1 MLKEKTV
8 IFPLT
13 HFHQLLLRLCRTSV
27 MLIAM
32 LLLLLAGIS
41 NADTCAGNGTSL
53 QILGSGGPIADDNRA
68 SSSYLIWHE
77 GRARVLVDIG
87 GGSFLRFGEAG
98 AKIGDL
104 ELIALTHLH
113 TDHVT
118 DLPALLKGGYFSDRK
133 RPLTVSGPTGNHLMP
148 SLEQFL
154 EATFSPAQGAY
165 RYLSGFL
172 DGSDGLFALRPMTID
187 AASES
192 PVVFFDSDQLKAS
205 VVGIHHGPIPT
216 LAYRLEI
223 GGKSIVISGDQN
235 LSTPGFNQL
244 AKNAD
249 ILVLPMAIPE
259 QAGRVA
265 RNLHATPSQIG
276 NAAGR
281 IQPQILTI
289 SHLMQRSLRSLEDNL
304 ALIRRDYKGELRL
317 AEDLQCITIN

>member
-1 MLKEKTV
+1 MLKNIV
-8 IFPLT
+8 VFPPSQFRL
-13 HFHQLLLRLCRTSV
+13 LLLRLCPMTV
-27 MLIAM
+27 ILVAALA
-32 LLLLLAGIS
+32 LLSTGIS
-41 NADTCAGNGTSL
+41 NADSCTGKGTSL

-98 AKIGDL
+98 ARIGDL

-118 DLPALLKGGYFSDRK
+118 DLPALLKGGYFSDRN

-154 EATFSPAQGAY
+154 EATFSSSRGAY

-187 AASES
+187 TDSTS
-192 PVVFFDSDQLKAS
+192 PVDFFDSDQLKVS
-205 VVGIHHGPIPT
+205 VVGVHHGPIPT
-216 LAYRLEI
+216 LAYRFEI
-223 GGKSIVISGDQN
+223 AGKSIVISGDQN

-276 NAAGR
+276 SAAGR

-289 SHLMQRSLRSLEDNL
+289 SHLMQRSLRALEDNL
-304 ALIRRDYKGELRL
+304 ALIRHNYKGEIRL